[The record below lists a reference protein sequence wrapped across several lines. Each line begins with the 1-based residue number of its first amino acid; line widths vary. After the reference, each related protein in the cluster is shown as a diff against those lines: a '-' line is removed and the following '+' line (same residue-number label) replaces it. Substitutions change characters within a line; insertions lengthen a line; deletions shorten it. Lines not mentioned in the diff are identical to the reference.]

1 MSSQVLDPLM
11 PSLSSFCAVEKPG
24 IPCKTGWLEL
34 LSDAAAPGAGCT
46 HPESHARLYLLHDER
61 RDAFLMRSRIRLC
74 IHNQNV
80 GFRAVGDPELVP
92 VQNIIVA

>member
-24 IPCKTGWLEL
+24 IPYETGWLEL
-34 LSDAAAPGAGCT
+34 LSAAPGAGCT
-46 HPESHARLYLLHDER
+46 RPQSHARVYLFHDER
-61 RDAFLMRSRIRLC
+61 SDAFLMRSRIRLC
-74 IHNQNV
+74 VHDQNV

-92 VQNIIVA
+92 VQNITVA